1 MHSTSKRVEE
11 FRTSRVQELDAAAGA
26 KAQRRAQLEEE
37 YKLRMRS
44 EEACAQELERLAVPT
59 RVLDFMQEQLSSDM
73 QDEVLTSTWSKK
85 LKMLVDDTGTR
96 ATHMLCVEEARNSAL
111 LGHVGRTR
119 LAKSCGS
126 HNDSLSWNLS
136 RVKQDGAIRADDM
149 DHKAQGSKTSSTP
162 HPRECKMRRMSP
174 RGELKT
180 ARSMK

>member
-44 EEACAQELERLAVPT
+44 KQACAQELERLAVPT
-59 RVLDFMQEQLSSDM
+59 WVLDFMQEQLSSDM

-85 LKMLVDDTGTR
+85 LEMLVDDTETSR
-96 ATHMLCVEEARNSAL
+96 ATHMLCVEEAQNSAL

-126 HNDSLSWNLS
+126 RDDSLSWNLS
-136 RVKQDGAIRADDM
+136 RVKQDGAIRADDK
-149 DHKAQGSKTSSTP
+149 DHKAEGA
-162 HPRECKMRRMSP
+162 RRAVRHILAS
-174 RGELKT
+174 
-180 ARSMK
+180 AR